1 MVIEQFLQ
9 GKFEYEFS
17 DLNMESSLVGRGIT
31 LGDDH
36 SNVSEK
42 QTDLAMSDLYMILA
56 NVTNGG
62 GRTIVKGNRTV
73 REKSYSFGVTDRLTF
88 RNEAIRLRTKWGEVV
103 EEIQNVQ
110 FITFGE

>member
-17 DLNMESSLVGRGIT
+17 DLNMESSLVGRDIIM
-31 LGDDH
+31 GDDH
-36 SNVSEK
+36 STVSEK
-42 QTDLAMSDLYMILA
+42 SMDLVMSDLYMILA

-73 REKSYSFGVTDRLTF
+73 REKSYSFGVTDRLNF
-88 RNEAIRLRTKWGEVV
+88 RNEAIRLRAKWGEVV
-103 EEIQNVQ
+103 EEIPRVLFVN
-110 FITFGE
+110 FGE